1 MEKPRILVV
10 EDESIVAID
19 LSHTLTSLGYE
30 VVATVGTGEEALK
43 LLGEYRPDLVL
54 MDIQLRGEL
63 DGIQVAEK
71 IQTTLRIPVIYL
83 SAYSDA
89 KTLSRAKLTEPYG
102 YIMKSFDHN
111 DLHSTIEMA
120 LYRHKIEKQV
130 VENEKLLSTTFAT
143 ISDGVLTCDPEGML
157 RLVNEA
163 AKRLIGLDQGE
174 KHDIPLKLLPVKV
187 ENEFDESVE
196 NPFDLQ
202 NVRVQEKFSGRYFF
216 TSSAGRFPVLCTIS
230 PILGERDEVTGY
242 VYIVRNIEEEYQVQE
257 MQSRLASIVETS
269 EDAIIGSSPDG
280 TIISWNNGANKHF
293 GYGADEVAGKN
304 LSILVPDFFP
314 NEIPEMLDRIRHGEI
329 IEHYETLRRSK
340 TGEILDM
347 SIKISAI
354 RDSRGH
360 LMAVSLIARDMSKR
374 KQLEKEI
381 LEIQDRER
389 SRIGQDLH
397 DSLGQQLTGIMLRLK
412 AHEGKIAKLDS
423 DHLFK
428 DVQQMQL
435 LVRDAIGQTR
445 EMAKGLIPITLQTNG
460 LTEALQ
466 ELTLYCQSMYGIAT
480 TFEAPPG
487 RISLTQPTELQLY
500 HITQEAL
507 NNAIKHSGS
516 EIIMVS
522 LRIESTELILS
533 VTDRGKG
540 LGGKKTGGLGL
551 RIMQYRANMMSG
563 HLSIYQTEEGGT
575 AVVCRVPM
583 SGQQKEEIHE
593 EKDRDHR

>member
-1 MEKPRILVV
+1 MMDKPRILVV

-19 LSHTLTSLGYE
+19 LSHTLNSLGYE
-30 VVATVGTGEEALK
+30 VVGTVGTGEEALK
-43 LLGEYRPDLVL
+43 VLKEHRPDLVL

-130 VENEKLLSTTFAT
+130 VENERLLSTTFAT
-143 ISDGVLTCDPEGML
+143 ISDGVLTCDPGGKL
-157 RLVNEA
+157 RLVNA
-163 AKRLIGLDQGE
+163 AARRLIGLDHGE
-174 KHDIPLKLLPVKV
+174 NLDIPLKRLPVSI
-187 ENEFDESVE
+187 ENEFDQSVKD
-196 NPFDLQ
+196 PFDIM
-202 NVRVQEKFSGRYFF
+202 NVQVEDNFSGRYFI
-216 TSSAGRFPVLCTIS
+216 TTPAGRFPILCTIS
-230 PILGERDEVTGY
+230 PIRGERDEVTGY
-242 VYIVRNIEEEYQVQE
+242 VYILRNIEEEYQVQE

-280 TIISWNNGANKHF
+280 TIISWNKGAHKHF

-304 LSILVPDFFP
+304 LSILVPDFYP

-340 TGEILDM
+340 SDEILDM
-347 SIKISAI
+347 SVKISAI
-354 RDSRGH
+354 RDSEGH
-360 LMAVSLIARDMSKR
+360 LIAVSLIARDMSKR

-397 DSLGQQLTGIMLRLK
+397 DSLGQQLTGILLRMK
-412 AHEGKIAKLDS
+412 AHEGKIAKFDN
-423 DHLFK
+423 DHLFR
-428 DVQQMQL
+428 DVQQIQL

-460 LTEALQ
+460 LVEALQ

-480 TFEAPPG
+480 SFEAPDV
-487 RISLTQPTELQLY
+487 RITLALPTELQLY
-500 HITQEAL
+500 HIAQEAL

-516 EIIMVS
+516 QIIMVS

-533 VTDRGKG
+533 VADRGIG
-540 LGGKKTGGLGL
+540 LAGKKSGGLGL

-563 HLSIYQTEEGGT
+563 HLSILQTEEGGT
-575 AVVCRVPM
+575 AVICRVPM
-583 SGQQKEEIHE
+583 PGPSRG
-593 EKDRDHR
+593 DS